1 MTTNKI
7 GDEKYVVCSGAHE
20 HPASE
25 LSKNLKWEL
34 K

>member
-1 MTTNKI
+1 MKTNKI
-7 GDEKYVVCSGAHE
+7 GDENMLFVAENE